1 MTASRRSR
9 RRPPISTPE
18 ERLRALGLDSSP
30 SARRLRAR
38 IPRPPAA
45 PAADPV
51 PRPGT
56 DVPSAPY
63 AVRDVRTS
71 YRPAGRDWPERA
83 PEDVLTVPAP
93 VPGPGTERPE
103 PAPSTKGPDT
113 DSGPWRD
120 PGRRGRSAP
129 DRPTGTPRPPSGYTE
144 LVPDEPVA
152 ALDRIT
158 RGWATETALSRRSLA
173 VLVVLGLLAVGV
185 AFLMLRE
192 RPEEVVAPELVTQ
205 AASGDAP
212 SPVSGTPPP
221 GDAVPGSPAPDGEVV
236 VHVGGEVNEPGLY
249 TMPAGSRVADAVE
262 EAGGA
267 LPDADLD
274 LLNLARTLTD
284 GERVLVGVPQE
295 EIPGDGG
302 AAASGGEGATVNI
315 NTADEEEFRSLPGI
329 GEKKARQIID
339 HREAIGGSFATVE
352 DLLGVDGIAEKTL
365 ENLRPHVT
373 VG

>member
-1 MTASRRSR
+1 M
-9 RRPPISTPE
+9 
-18 ERLRALGLDSSP
+18 
-30 SARRLRAR
+30 
-38 IPRPPAA
+38 
-45 PAADPV
+45 

-63 AVRDVRTS
+63 SVRGTRTP

-83 PEDVLTVPAP
+83 PEDVLTAPGP
-93 VPGPGTERPE
+93 VPVPEPGTD
-103 PAPSTKGPDT
+103 KPDT
-113 DSGPWRD
+113 DPGPWRG
-120 PGRRGRSAP
+120 PGRRGRSAS
-129 DRPTGTPRPPSGYTE
+129 DRPTDTPRPPSGYTE

-158 RGWATETALSRRSLA
+158 LGWATETALSRRSLA
-173 VLVVLGLLAVGV
+173 VLVALGLLAVGV

-212 SPVSGTPPP
+212 ASAPGAPPP
-221 GDAVPGSPAPDGEVV
+221 GDGAPGSPTPDGDVV

-284 GERVLVGVPQE
+284 GERVLVGVPE
-295 EIPGDGG
+295 EEAPGVGG
-302 AAASGGEGATVNI
+302 AAASGGEGASVNI
-315 NTADEEEFRSLPGI
+315 NTADEEELRSLPGI

-339 HREAIGGSFATVE
+339 HRESIGGSFTSVE

>member
-9 RRPPISTPE
+9 RRTPVSTPE

-38 IPRPPAA
+38 IPRPPAD
-45 PAADPV
+45 PATVPV

-63 AVRDVRTS
+63 AVRDTRTP

-93 VPGPGTERPE
+93 APVPGPGTKRPE
-103 PAPSTKGPDT
+103 PTPSTDEPHTG
-113 DSGPWRD
+113 SGPWRD
-120 PGRRGRSAP
+120 PGRRGRSVP
-129 DRPTGTPRPPSGYTE
+129 DRPTGTSRPPAGYTE
-144 LVPDEPVA
+144 LVPDEPAA

-158 RGWATETALSRRSLA
+158 RGWATEAALSRRSLA

-205 AASGDAP
+205 AASDDAP
-212 SPVSGTPPP
+212 PAASGAPPP
-221 GDAVPGSPAPDGEVV
+221 DDDAPDGEVV

-315 NTADEEEFRSLPGI
+315 NTADEEELRSLPGI

-339 HREAIGGSFATVE
+339 HRESIGGSFASVE

>member
-9 RRPPISTPE
+9 RRPPISSPE

-38 IPRPPAA
+38 IPRPPAD
-45 PAADPV
+45 PAAVPA

-63 AVRDVRTS
+63 AVGGTRTP

-83 PEDVLTVPAP
+83 PEDVLTVP
-93 VPGPGTERPE
+93 VPDPGTKRPDPTP
-103 PAPSTKGPDT
+103 PAEEPDT
-113 DSGPWRD
+113 GPWLGASD
-120 PGRRGRSAP
+120 PE
-129 DRPTGTPRPPSGYTE
+129 RPTGTSRPPAGYTE
-144 LVPDEPVA
+144 LVPDEPVT
-152 ALDRIT
+152 ALNRIT
-158 RGWATETALSRRSLA
+158 RGWAAEAALSRRSLV
-173 VLVVLGLLAVGV
+173 VLVVSGLLAVVV

-192 RPEEVVAPELVTQ
+192 RPDEVAVPDLVTR
-205 AASGDAP
+205 AASDDGP

-221 GDAVPGSPAPDGEVV
+221 GDDVPGSPPPDGEVV

-284 GERVLVGVPQE
+284 GERVLVGVPE
-295 EIPGDGG
+295 EETPGGGG
-302 AAASGGEGATVNI
+302 AAAGGGEGTAVNI
-315 NTADEEEFRSLPGI
+315 NTAGEEELRSLPGI

-339 HREAIGGSFATVE
+339 HRESIGGSFATVE

>member
-9 RRPPISTPE
+9 RYPPVATPE
-18 ERLRALGLDSSP
+18 ERLRALGLGSSP

-38 IPRPPAA
+38 IPRPPTDP
-45 PAADPV
+45 PALPG

-63 AVRDVRTS
+63 AVDARTP

-83 PEDVLTVPAP
+83 PEDVLTVSAP
-93 VPGPGTERPE
+93 KKPE
-103 PAPSTKGPDT
+103 PSPSPWAPPDRPDGDSDDRKQRRREHST
-113 DSGPWRD
+113 R
-120 PGRRGRSAP
+120 
-129 DRPTGTPRPPSGYTE
+129 DRPTGSSRPPAGYTE

-152 ALDRIT
+152 ALERVT
-158 RGWATETALSRRSLA
+158 RGWATEAALSRRSLA

-192 RPEEVVAPELVTQ
+192 RPEEVAVPELVTQ
-205 AASGDAP
+205 AASDDGPVPEPDAP
-212 SPVSGTPPP
+212 P
-221 GDAVPGSPAPDGEVV
+221 PDGDVV
-236 VHVGGEVNEPGLY
+236 VHVGGEVTEPGLY

-267 LPDADLD
+267 LPDTDLD

-284 GERVLVGVPQE
+284 GERILVGVAE
-295 EIPGDGG
+295 EAPGDGG
-302 AAASGGEGATVNI
+302 AAAAGGEGPTVNV
-315 NTADEEEFRSLPGI
+315 NTADEEELRSLPGI

-339 HREAIGGSFATVE
+339 HRESLGGSFSSVE

-365 ENLRPHVT
+365 ESLRPHVS

>member
-9 RRPPISTPE
+9 RRSPISTPE

-30 SARRLRAR
+30 TARRLRAR
-38 IPRPPAA
+38 IPRPPAD
-45 PAADPV
+45 PAAGPV
-51 PRPGT
+51 TRPGA

-63 AVRDVRTS
+63 AVRDTRTP
-71 YRPAGRDWPERA
+71 YRPTGRDWPERA
-83 PEDVLTVPAP
+83 PEDVLTVTVPGT
-93 VPGPGTERPE
+93 VPGPATDE
-103 PAPSTKGPDT
+103 PDT
-113 DSGPWRD
+113 DPAPGPWRG
-120 PGRRGRSAP
+120 PGRRGRSTP
-129 DRPTGTPRPPSGYTE
+129 DRPTDTSRPPSGYTE

-158 RGWATETALSRRSLA
+158 RGWAAETALSRRSLA

-192 RPEEVVAPELVTQ
+192 RPEEIVAPELVTQ

-212 SPVSGTPPP
+212 TSAPGAPPP
-221 GDAVPGSPAPDGEVV
+221 GDGAPDPPAPDGDVV

-295 EIPGDGG
+295 EAPGAGG
-302 AAASGGEGATVNI
+302 AAASGGEGAPVNI
-315 NTADEEEFRSLPGI
+315 NTANEQELRSLPGI
-329 GEKKARQIID
+329 GEKKARQIIE
-339 HREAIGGSFATVE
+339 HRESIGGSFASVE
-352 DLLGVDGIAEKTL
+352 DLLGVDGIAEKTM